1 MEKSRIGGVFRAKGV
16 LHGDS
21 QRLVRLHCE
30 KGNAQEMI
38 EKVAE
43 AMLADGIAKGRIP
56 ANAGMKTRDLLER
69 TEAAMLQ
76 EVEDYHMKGGYLT
89 AKGFVSLTGMVAEMA
104 KQWLQGFSAPIPT
117 ETIIKGTLS
126 DPEVQDRLTLVA
138 LKLKRLVCETAEDD
152 LGRTA
157 MHNGELRTTKL
168 IINDHD
174 LEGLCQRAA
183 VAMFQAF
190 QEPNETNHEIIHG
203 EKA

>member
-1 MEKSRIGGVFRAKGV
+1 MGESRIAGVFKARGV

-30 KGNAQEMI
+30 RGNAQEMI
-38 EKVAE
+38 ERVAE
-43 AMLADGIAKGRIP
+43 AMLAEGIAKGRIP

-69 TEAAMLQ
+69 TEAALLQ
-76 EVEDYHMKGGYLT
+76 EVESYHMKGGYLT

-117 ETIIKGTLS
+117 ETVIKGTLS
-126 DPEVQDRLTLVA
+126 DPEIQDRLTLVA
-138 LKLKRLVCETAEDD
+138 LKLRQLIYEKGRLLGGMTDETCDLLELKVEDI
-152 LGRTA
+152 
-157 MHNGELRTTKL
+157 EV
-168 IINDHD
+168 
-174 LEGLCQRAA
+174 LCQRAA
-183 VAMFQAF
+183 VALFQAF